1 MTNGIHFR
9 MVVKSTCLNNMY
21 HYRYQERTT
30 NKGVDIPITKQTE
43 SKMSKMKSDLIRVW
57 YDLI

>member
-21 HYRYQERTT
+21 HYRYQERTP
-30 NKGVDIPITKQTE
+30 NSLQL
-43 SKMSKMKSDLIRVW
+43 SKFFGEYASWIGCLSPDFLQ
-57 YDLI
+57 